1 MKKGKI
7 GFLIVSVILAISLI
21 LTGCGPDRGKQAKDQ
36 KTTQTKKPEAKPDQL
51 EVWVNA
57 EAAQVKAIKQIT
69 DAYTQKTGIKVKLTQ
84 INMLDQQKKLAVVG
98 PQGKG
103 PDLFFQPQDRIGD
116 LVTQGLAAP
125 VDQYL
130 SKKEIDGYSSSAIQ
144 AVTYTYQE
152 TGDKEAKPHIY
163 GFPAVIET
171 YALFYNKSM
180 VPEAPATFED
190 LKAKAKDLTNAAQ
203 KKYGFVFEGNNFYY
217 TYMFLKNYNASI
229 FGGEPGN
236 YDPSQI
242 NVASQ
247 GAVRG
252 FKELQSF
259 FTEGLIPKT
268 INADLVNGLFKEGK
282 AAMVINGPW
291 AIKDYQTAL
300 GDKVATAPLPTLNGS
315 PAVSFSGVKSWLVS
329 YYSKNKYWAADLA
342 KFMTNDE
349 NSKIYFDNAGE
360 MVPRPT
366 VLDQL
371 NNPINK
377 GFTEQIKHS
386 EPMPNIPEM
395 SQVWDPMGNALQFI
409 AKGNDVQKSLEN
421 AAKQITK
428 KINTMKK

>member
-1 MKKGKI
+1 
-7 GFLIVSVILAISLI
+7 
-21 LTGCGPDRGKQAKDQ
+21 
-36 KTTQTKKPEAKPDQL
+36 
-51 EVWVNA
+51 
-57 EAAQVKAIKQIT
+57 
-69 DAYTQKTGIKVKLTQ
+69 
-84 INMLDQQKKLAVVG
+84 
-98 PQGKG
+98 
-103 PDLFFQPQDRIGD
+103 
-116 LVTQGLAAP
+116 
-125 VDQYL
+125 
-130 SKKEIDGYSSSAIQ
+130 
-144 AVTYTYQE
+144 
-152 TGDKEAKPHIY
+152 
-163 GFPAVIET
+163 
-171 YALFYNKSM
+171 
-180 VPEAPATFED
+180 
-190 LKAKAKDLTNAAQ
+190 
-203 KKYGFVFEGNNFYY
+203 
-217 TYMFLKNYNASI
+217 MFLKNYNASI

-421 AAKQITK
+421 AAKQITE